1 MLALVALLVGCGTA
15 PVSPKPAG
23 TERWQAARK
32 ELVSLR
38 ERLSPA
44 RPYRMNVTLELQQKT
59 LAARMRARGAVAVRP
74 PDALR
79 MLLLG
84 PGGTTALDLWVC
96 RDHFRFAIP
105 AVDLVRR
112 GDASTPATELRG
124 WPAAFLRWG
133 FVSPL
138 EGRLLSFVDEAAGR
152 RYVVRQGDQ
161 VTHLSVLEE
170 DGLRVRR
177 VSKGDEESLESDGR
191 ACGKVVYE
199 QKSTGIELR
208 VKCEEI
214 DEDAALPERA
224 FADPDDASRVCGEGP

>member
-1 MLALVALLVGCGTA
+1 MLALVALLAGCGTA
-15 PVSPKPAG
+15 PVPPKPAG

-44 RPYRMNVTLELQQKT
+44 RPYRMNVTLELQQKS

-96 RDHFRFAIP
+96 RDRFRFAIP

-112 GDASTPATELRG
+112 GDASTPAHELRG
-124 WPAAFLRWG
+124 LPVAFLRWW
-133 FVSPL
+133 FLSPL

-152 RYVVRQGDQ
+152 RYVMRQDDQ
-161 VTHLSVLEE
+161 VTHLSVVEE
-170 DGLRVRR
+170 GLRVRR
-177 VSKGDEESLESDGR
+177 VSRGDEESLVSDGR
-191 ACGKVVYE
+191 ACGKVRYQ
-199 QKSTGIELR
+199 QKSTGIELE
-208 VKCEEI
+208 VQCEEL
-214 DEDAALPERA
+214 DDDTAPPERA
-224 FADPDDASRVCGEGP
+224 FADPDDASRMCGERP